1 MDLRNII
8 KEIDKGSPRAVYVCY
23 GPEKFRMQEFIAYLL
38 KACVEPGH
46 QDLAIS
52 RYDLS
57 ETPLDAVL
65 DDAETMPF
73 LVPRK
78 VILASGAGFLTG
90 AKDSGKVEHRTD
102 RLLQYIKGPADFSV
116 IVFTVDSD
124 KLDERKKLVKT
135 LKESGSLLPFPAL
148 TPEELVHWIVRRAS
162 QLKFTFEDG
171 AVEQF
176 ILYTGTSLQALTSE
190 LEKLSLYVG
199 EGGKV
204 TADILDQTVVR
215 TTEQN
220 VFLLIEEIVQLR
232 KDKALSILYE
242 LVKQREE
249 PIKIVMLMARQFRI
263 VLQVKELEKQGYSQ
277 QQIAGRI
284 GVHPYAVKLAAGQ
297 AKRYAFAQLTA
308 ILSKLAELDYEM
320 KSGRIEKV
328 FGLELFILGLAV

>member
-23 GPEKFRMQEFIAYLL
+23 GPETFRMQEFIAYLL
-38 KACVEPGH
+38 KACVEPEH
-46 QDLAIS
+46 QDFAVS

-73 LVPRK
+73 LVQRK
-78 VILASGAGFLTG
+78 VILASGAGFLT
-90 AKDSGKVEHRTD
+90 AARDTGKAEHRTE
-102 RLLQYIKGPADFSV
+102 RLLQYLKSPADFSV
-116 IVFTVDSD
+116 IVFTVDAD

-148 TPEELVHWIVRRAS
+148 TPDELVHWIIRRAG
-162 QLKFTFEDG
+162 QLRCSFDEG
-171 AVEQF
+171 AVEQL
-176 ILYTGTSLQALTSE
+176 ILYTGTSLQTLTSE

-204 TADILDQTVVR
+204 TAGILDQMVTR

-232 KDKALSILYE
+232 KDKALAILYE

-249 PIKIVMLMARQFRI
+249 PIKIVMLMARQFRM

-277 QQIAGRI
+277 QQIAGQI
-284 GVHPYAVKLAAGQ
+284 GAHPYTVKLAAGQ

-308 ILSKLAELDYEM
+308 TLSRLAELDYEM
-320 KSGRIEKV
+320 KSGRIDKV
-328 FGLELFILGLAV
+328 LGLELFILGLAA